1 MDVRE
6 INRTVVEQFRAGGP
20 VEGMR
25 REMLLLLTTRGRR
38 TGVERTTPLMF
49 HRHGD
54 DLVVIASN
62 DGAVR
67 HPDWYLN
74 VVADPRVVVEVGDA
88 RFAATATVAQGARR
102 EELWASLLEAF
113 PFFAAHQAGV
123 DREIPLVVLTG

>member
-38 TGVERTTPLMF
+38 TGVERTAPLMF

-62 DGAVR
+62 DGAPR
-67 HPDWYLN
+67 HPEWYLN
-74 VVADPRVVVEVGDA
+74 AVADPRVVVEVGDA
-88 RFAATATVAQGARR
+88 RYAATAVPAQGARR
-102 EELWASLLEAF
+102 AELWASLVAAF
-113 PFFAAHQAGV
+113 PFFADHQAGV